1 MTKKTR
7 TIFFA
12 ADIISIVILFFADRI
27 TKIKAFNE
35 LKGKEPFV
43 LIPGVFEFRY
53 LENRGAAFGMLQNFR
68 VFFIIIGFAFLLAMA
83 YFLIRIPATKKYRLL
98 RICLCMMAGGAAGN
112 LYDRITLDYVI
123 DFIYFSYIN
132 FPIFNVADCYVT
144 VSTAVLI
151 ILLIFVYREE
161 DLSFAKNA
169 PREKPVQ
176 IQTGEAETD
185 EGTED
190 RTDGEKDGE

>member
-12 ADIISIVILFFADRI
+12 VDIISIIILFFADRI
-27 TKIKAFNE
+27 TKTAACDH
-35 LKGKEPFV
+35 LMGKDPFV
-43 LIPGVFEFRY
+43 LMDGVFEFRY
-53 LENRGAAFGMLQNFR
+53 LENRGAAFGMLQDFR
-68 VFFIIIGFAFLLAMA
+68 IFFIVIGVVFLAAMVF
-83 YFLIRIPATKKYRLL
+83 FLIRIPATKKYRLL
-98 RICLCMMAGGAAGN
+98 RICLCMMAAGAAGN

-151 ILLIFVYREE
+151 VLLLFVYREE
-161 DLSFAKNA
+161 DLAFIKRT
-169 PREKPVQ
+169 PKEKPEAAGAKD
-176 IQTGEAETD
+176 GETKE
-185 EGTED
+185 
-190 RTDGEKDGE
+190 EKDGE